1 MSVDRESPNITE
13 NQDIIGNVTSSS
25 WFISYLDIITILLI
39 FFVMLLANSNYDVRQ
54 IMMDEIPVS
63 EDVNA
68 LEVSEKE
75 EQGVVFPVKALN
87 ERLLMLLNEEINN
100 RNVELLLGEY
110 ETRLVFT
117 GSSFYNLGEAE
128 LLPAG
133 KEIIIRYVNALS
145 KLENQDFKI
154 DVEGHTDSAPI
165 KTVRFRDNWELS
177 SARAAGVVKFFL
189 KEGIPSQKL
198 KASGYAD
205 AFMLEPDVDAAGN
218 FLPDKQNRNRRIV
231 IRLYYD

>member
-1 MSVDRESPNITE
+1 MSVDRENPNLPVSE
-13 NQDIIGNVTSSS
+13 DSFEDVTSSS
-25 WFISYLDIITILLI
+25 WFITYLDIITILLL
-39 FFVMLLANSNYDVRQ
+39 FFVMLLANSSLDVKG

-63 EDVNA
+63 EDTSAMV
-68 LEVSEKE
+68 VSKE
-75 EQGVVFPVKALN
+75 EEHGVVFPVKALN

-117 GSSFYNLGEAE
+117 GSSFYDLGEAE

-133 KEIIIRYVNALS
+133 KEIIIRFVNALS
-145 KLENQDFKI
+145 KVENQDFKI

-165 KTVRFRDNWELS
+165 KTLRFRDNWELS

-189 KEGIPSQKL
+189 KEGIPAQKL

-205 AFMLEPDVDAAGN
+205 AFMVEPDVDAAGN
-218 FLPDKQNRNRRIV
+218 FFPDKQNRNRRIV

>member
-1 MSVDRESPNITE
+1 MSVDRESPNLPEHE
-13 NQDIIGNVTSSS
+13 NVNEDVTSSS
-25 WFISYLDIITILLI
+25 WFITYLDIITILLI
-39 FFVMLLANSNYDVRQ
+39 FFVMLLANSSLDVRQ
-54 IMMDEIPVS
+54 IMMDEIPVTK
-63 EDVNA
+63 DANA
-68 LEVSEKE
+68 LVVSEKE

-87 ERLLMLLNEEINN
+87 ERLLMLFNEEINN

-117 GSSFYNLGEAE
+117 GSSFYDLGEAE
-128 LLPAG
+128 LLPVG
-133 KEIIIRYVNALS
+133 KEIIIRFVNALS

-165 KTVRFRDNWELS
+165 KTLRFRDNWELS

-205 AFMLEPDVDAAGN
+205 AFMVEPDVDAAGN
-218 FLPDKQNRNRRIV
+218 FIPEKQNRNRRIV

>member
-1 MSVDRESPNITE
+1 MSVDRENPNLPVSE
-13 NQDIIGNVTSSS
+13 DGFEDVTSSS
-25 WFISYLDIITILLI
+25 WFITYLDIITILLL
-39 FFVMLLANSNYDVRQ
+39 FFVMLLANSTLDVRQ
-54 IMMDEIPVS
+54 IMMDEIPVTK
-63 EDVNA
+63 DANA
-68 LEVSEKE
+68 LVVSEKE

-100 RNVELLLGEY
+100 RNVELLLGDY
-110 ETRLVFT
+110 EIRLVFT
-117 GSSFYNLGEAE
+117 GSSFYDLGEAE

-133 KEIIIRYVNALS
+133 KEIIIRFVNALS
-145 KLENQDFKI
+145 NLENQDFKI

-165 KTVRFRDNWELS
+165 QTLRFRDNWELS

-189 KEGIPSQKL
+189 KEGIPAQKL

-205 AFMLEPDVDAAGN
+205 AFMVEPDVDAAGN
-218 FLPDKQNRNRRIV
+218 FFPDKQNRNRRIV

>member
-1 MSVDRESPNITE
+1 MSVDRESPNLPEHE
-13 NQDIIGNVTSSS
+13 NVNEDVTSSS
-25 WFISYLDIITILLI
+25 WFITYLDIITILLL
-39 FFVMLLANSNYDVRQ
+39 FFVMLLANSSLDVRQ
-54 IMMDEIPVS
+54 IMMDEIPVTK
-63 EDVNA
+63 DANA
-68 LEVSEKE
+68 LVVSEKE

-87 ERLLMLLNEEINN
+87 ERLLMLFNQEINN

-117 GSSFYNLGEAE
+117 GSSFYDLGEAE
-128 LLPAG
+128 LLPVG
-133 KEIIIRYVNALS
+133 KEIIIRFVNALS
-145 KLENQDFKI
+145 KLEDQDFKI

-165 KTVRFRDNWELS
+165 KTLRFRDNWELS

-205 AFMLEPDVDAAGN
+205 AFMVEPDVDAAGN
-218 FLPDKQNRNRRIV
+218 FIPEKQNRNRRIV

>member
-1 MSVDRESPNITE
+1 MSVDRENPNLPVKE
-13 NQDIIGNVTSSS
+13 DGFEDVTSSS

-39 FFVMLLANSNYDVRQ
+39 FFVMLLANSNYDVKQ

-63 EDVNA
+63 QDVNA
-68 LEVSEKE
+68 LVVSETE

-87 ERLLMLLNEEINN
+87 ERLLMLFSQEINN
-100 RNVELLLGEY
+100 RNVELLPGEY

-133 KEIIIRYVNALS
+133 KEIIIRFVNALS

-165 KTVRFRDNWELS
+165 KTLRFRDNWELS

-189 KEGIPSQKL
+189 KESIPSQKL

-205 AFMLEPDVDAAGN
+205 AFMVEPDVDAAGN
-218 FLPDKQNRNRRIV
+218 FLPEKQNRNRRIV
-231 IRLYYD
+231 LRLYYD

>member
-1 MSVDRESPNITE
+1 MSVDRENPNLPVSE
-13 NQDIIGNVTSSS
+13 DGFEDVTSSS

-54 IMMDEIPVS
+54 IMMDEIPVT
-63 EDVNA
+63 EDANA
-68 LEVSEKE
+68 LVVSKEE

-117 GSSFYNLGEAE
+117 GSSFYDLGEAE

-133 KEIIIRYVNALS
+133 KEIIIRFVNALS
-145 KLENQDFKI
+145 NLENQDFKI

-165 KTVRFRDNWELS
+165 HTLRFRDNWELS

-205 AFMLEPDVDAAGN
+205 AFMVEPDVDAAGN
-218 FLPDKQNRNRRIV
+218 FLPEKQNRNRRIV

>member
-1 MSVDRESPNITE
+1 MSADRESANLPE
-13 NQDIIGNVTSSS
+13 NQNGVEDVASSS
-25 WFISYLDIITILLI
+25 WFISYLDIITILLV
-39 FFVMLLANSNYDVRQ
+39 FFVMLLANSSLDVKQ
-54 IMMDEIPVS
+54 IMMDELPVTK
-63 EDVNA
+63 DANA
-68 LEVSEKE
+68 LVVSEKE

-87 ERLLMLLNEEINN
+87 ERLLMLFTQEINN

-117 GSSFYNLGEAE
+117 GSSFYDLGEAE
-128 LLPAG
+128 LLPVG
-133 KEIIIRYVNALS
+133 KEIIIRFVNALS

-165 KTVRFRDNWELS
+165 KTLRFRDNWELS

-189 KEGIPSQKL
+189 NEGIPSQKL

-205 AFMLEPDVDAAGN
+205 AFMVERDVDDAGN
-218 FLPDKQNRNRRIV
+218 FIPEKQNRNRRIV